1 MCVTSIGCS
10 DPSEGVNTTSEEL
23 LHDFHHLRIKKF
35 SQTNGQLSERTFWFS
50 GDAML
55 TLRDT
60 INLVK
65 YLLKTGQY
73 GSWLVWRTKHFP

>member
-50 GDAML
+50 GDAM
-55 TLRDT
+55 
-60 INLVK
+60 
-65 YLLKTGQY
+65 
-73 GSWLVWRTKHFP
+73 